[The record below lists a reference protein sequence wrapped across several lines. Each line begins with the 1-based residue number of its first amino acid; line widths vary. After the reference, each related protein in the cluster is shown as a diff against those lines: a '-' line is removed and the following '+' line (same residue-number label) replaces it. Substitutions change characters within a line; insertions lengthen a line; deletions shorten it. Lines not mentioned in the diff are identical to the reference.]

1 MIIRFQGRVS
11 EVRTRLYSA
20 RLRVYLMLS
29 QVSGNADRAST
40 AAMARDSEAPLATSI
55 ASATEIASGTPAF
68 HRVVPCLSA
77 FMQAKQVQ
85 CGERDGQ

>member
-1 MIIRFQGRVS
+1 
-11 EVRTRLYSA
+11 
-20 RLRVYLMLS
+20 
-29 QVSGNADRAST
+29 
-40 AAMARDSEAPLATSI
+40 MARDSEAPLATSI